1 VDYKQTFL
9 VIQRRNKK
17 ETVDE
22 TVKVGAEIYEDIHGI
37 APTLLAISP
46 DTVYNSSSPE
56 LTVVQ
61 DQLVPEGVYYFG
73 KASGDSSNSH
83 AISG

>member
-22 TVKVGAEIYEDIHGI
+22 TVKVGADIYEEIHGI

-46 DTVYNSSSPE
+46 KTVYTSRSPE

-61 DQLVPEGVYYFG
+61 DSIVPEGVYYFG
-73 KASGDSSNSH
+73 KARGDSANGRT
-83 AISG
+83 IPD